1 MIRWI
6 YYVLMFVIVK
16 WLDILILFKCII
28 LSNFVWVCYIDEI
41 VYILGIICFVGKYK
55 VLFIWR

>member
-1 MIRWI
+1 MIRWM

-28 LSNFVWVCYIDEI
+28 LNNFVWVFYNDEI
-41 VYILGIICFVGKYK
+41 VYILGIIYFVGKYK